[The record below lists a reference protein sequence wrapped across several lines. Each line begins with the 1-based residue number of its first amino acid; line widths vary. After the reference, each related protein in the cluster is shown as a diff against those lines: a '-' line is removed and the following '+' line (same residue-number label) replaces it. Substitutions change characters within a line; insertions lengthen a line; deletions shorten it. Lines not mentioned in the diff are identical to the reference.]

1 MRLDVLLVP
10 QIDPADVVGPP
21 KPGRK
26 VIIMGDTCDSS
37 EILRVGM
44 DADVLVHEATL
55 QNSLKDM
62 ALEKGHSTSGTV
74 TANKHPGYMQQ
85 LQWCRSGGF
94 FLYILSRLLCNF
106 SWAKSRAK
114 YGLFPFGNVAVRFKS
129 AYFHK
134 HFKIVVMIKIHVNV

>member
-1 MRLDVLLVP
+1 M
-10 QIDPADVVGPP
+10 VGPP

-74 TANKHPGYMQQ
+74 TANKHPGYM
-85 LQWCRSGGF
+85 
-94 FLYILSRLLCNF
+94 
-106 SWAKSRAK
+106 
-114 YGLFPFGNVAVRFKS
+114 
-129 AYFHK
+129 
-134 HFKIVVMIKIHVNV
+134 